1 MCLLRV
7 RMMVTAGEFLAA
19 SPSTPGPY
27 RSRRTK
33 ADLLGGSGA
42 RQRTT
47 PHSHIGQAS
56 SLRGKRVLVTG
67 GAGFI
72 GSNLVDMLLD
82 LGCEQ
87 VVVLDSMAQGHA
99 QNLVRATLTDR
110 LRLVEGDLRNPMIVR
125 DAVAGVDTVF
135 HQASPRATDCIT
147 NPRDAIEVMAC
158 ATFDLLEECVRAD
171 VRKVVVASSALVY
184 GAPDTFPTA
193 ERHPPYASRSLYGA
207 AKSFTEGLLR
217 VFNESYG
224 TDYVTLRYFDVYGPR
239 MAVEGRGTG
248 TLITWIDR
256 LAAGEPPVIFG
267 RSLDTI
273 DALHV
278 EDIARA
284 NILAA
289 QSSATDVTLN
299 IGSGKETSMLAL
311 AQLLCRVMGRPD
323 LEPVCWEDASAIPV
337 ARRWADVRAARR
349 MIGFEPTV
357 PLATGLS
364 RLVDWWR
371 GEQPVQKRLAL
382 G

>member
-1 MCLLRV
+1 
-7 RMMVTAGEFLAA
+7 MVITAGGFLAA

-27 RSRRTK
+27 RSRRAK
-33 ADLLGGSGA
+33 ADLLGGGRGRA
-42 RQRTT
+42 RGT
-47 PHSHIGQAS
+47 PHSHLGQTN

-67 GAGFI
+67 GAGFV

-82 LGCEQ
+82 VGCEQ
-87 VVVLDSMAQGHA
+87 VIVLDSMAQGHA

-135 HQASPRATDCIT
+135 HQASPRAIDCIT
-147 NPRDAIEVMAC
+147 SPRDAIEIMAS
-158 ATFDLLEECVRAD
+158 ATFDLLEECIRAN
-171 VRKVVVASSALVY
+171 VRKVVVASSAAVY

-193 ERHPPYASRSLYGA
+193 ERHPPYASRSLYGV

-217 VFNESYG
+217 VFSESYG
-224 TDYVTLRYFDVYGPR
+224 IDYVALRYFDVYGPR
-239 MAVEGRGTG
+239 MSVEGRGTG
-248 TLITWIDR
+248 SLITWIDR

-267 RSLDTI
+267 RSLDTV

-311 AQLLCRVMGRPD
+311 AQLLCRVVGRPD
-323 LEPVCWEDASAIPV
+323 LEPVCWEDASAVPV
-337 ARRWADVRAARR
+337 ARRWADVRAARGV
-349 MIGFEPTV
+349 IGFEPTI

-371 GEQPVQKRLAL
+371 GEQPVPKRLAL